1 MHIYFFE
8 EAVGKAVVI
17 EGRGNYCRL
26 SGGVTGDPGRSEAA
40 DEVNKHAGRGE
51 EISEEE
57 VERFILE
64 SFNGMH

>member
-1 MHIYFFE
+1 M
-8 EAVGKAVVI
+8 I

-26 SGGVTGDPGRSEAA
+26 SGGVTGDPGSSEAAA

-64 SFNGMH
+64 

>member
-1 MHIYFFE
+1 MKSIYWTLFSSG
-8 EAVGKAVVI
+8 VKTPL
-17 EGRGNYCRL
+17 EGSYYRL
-26 SGGVTGDPGRSEAA
+26 SVGVTGDPVSEAAA
-40 DEVNKHAGRGE
+40 DEVNKHAGRGK